1 MVLVGP
7 HSQLPLGS
15 LMLSRFLL
23 EGQQRFKLQVVR
35 FNHQIIEH
43 VYLHQTMGLCGR
55 TVIKKKPSTHG
66 VNITACDRTLFARI
80 TFFFIIIITTRL
92 QVVATITNSGVG
104 GNVESK
110 E

>member
-1 MVLVGP
+1 M
-7 HSQLPLGS
+7 
-15 LMLSRFLL
+15 
-23 EGQQRFKLQVVR
+23 R

-66 VNITACDRTLFARI
+66 VNITARDRTLFASVYVYDW
-80 TFFFIIIITTRL
+80 FFFFFITTRL
-92 QVVATITNSGVG
+92 QVVTTITNSGVG

>member
-1 MVLVGP
+1 M
-7 HSQLPLGS
+7 
-15 LMLSRFLL
+15 
-23 EGQQRFKLQVVR
+23 R

-66 VNITACDRTLFARI
+66 VNITARDRTLFACM
-80 TFFFIIIITTRL
+80 TVFFFFITTRL
-92 QVVATITNSGVG
+92 QVVATITISGVG

>member
-1 MVLVGP
+1 
-7 HSQLPLGS
+7 
-15 LMLSRFLL
+15 
-23 EGQQRFKLQVVR
+23 
-35 FNHQIIEH
+35 
-43 VYLHQTMGLCGR
+43 MGLCGR

-66 VNITACDRTLFARI
+66 VNITARDRTLFASVYDW
-80 TFFFIIIITTRL
+80 FFFFIITTRL

>member
-1 MVLVGP
+1 M
-7 HSQLPLGS
+7 
-15 LMLSRFLL
+15 
-23 EGQQRFKLQVVR
+23 R

-66 VNITACDRTLFARI
+66 VNITARDRTLFASMYDC
-80 TFFFIIIITTRL
+80 FFFFFITTRL
-92 QVVATITNSGVG
+92 QVVTTITNSGVG

>member
-1 MVLVGP
+1 M
-7 HSQLPLGS
+7 
-15 LMLSRFLL
+15 RC
-23 EGQQRFKLQVVR
+23 
-35 FNHQIIEH
+35 NHQIIEH

-66 VNITACDRTLFARI
+66 VNITARDRTLFASVYDC
-80 TFFFIIIITTRL
+80 FFFFFITTRL

-104 GNVESK
+104 GNVESR